1 MFLLHNK
8 ERKLTALCHVSP
20 NECAAETKHEKKKF
34 RRVLSALHA
43 FAAYASHHH
52 QNEWKIYFENPS
64 PNAVNALYLI
74 AFKNFVRNI
83 YVNKS
88 ADWKGWNKVSAASMA
103 INKRFSIYCDELME
117 LMGLEKP
124 LKKNIQRDWKLKFPT
139 MTIF

>member
-1 MFLLHNK
+1 MQNHP
-8 ERKLTALCHVSP
+8 S
-20 NECAAETKHEKKKF
+20 KF
-34 RRVLSALHA
+34 WD
-43 FAAYASHHH
+43 FTFIYTDGNASHHH

-88 ADWKGWNKVSAASMA
+88 ADWKGWNKISASSMA

-117 LMGLEKP
+117 
-124 LKKNIQRDWKLKFPT
+124 NFQQ
-139 MTIF
+139 

>member
-1 MFLLHNK
+1 M
-8 ERKLTALCHVSP
+8 
-20 NECAAETKHEKKKF
+20 
-34 RRVLSALHA
+34 
-43 FAAYASHHH
+43 
-52 QNEWKIYFENPS
+52 
-64 PNAVNALYLI
+64 NALYLI

-83 YVNKS
+83 YVNKR

>member
-1 MFLLHNK
+1 MY
-8 ERKLTALCHVSP
+8 HVSP
-20 NECAAETKHEKKKF
+20 NECAAETKHEKKM
-34 RRVLSALHA
+34 LSALHA